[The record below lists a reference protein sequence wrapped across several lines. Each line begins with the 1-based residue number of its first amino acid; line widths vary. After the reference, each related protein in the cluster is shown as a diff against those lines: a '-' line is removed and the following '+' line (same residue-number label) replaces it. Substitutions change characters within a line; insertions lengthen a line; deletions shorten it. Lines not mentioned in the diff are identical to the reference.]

1 MKKIV
6 FLFVALWMWVMTTM
20 AVPAHPGMIQVRQP
34 DGSYLTL
41 RLIGDEWMRFNTTA
55 DGYSVVK
62 DHRGYYVYAER
73 KDGKL
78 QPTGRVAHNVAERS
92 TDELAFLTGV
102 KKYQAPQMTAAKTA
116 LKARL
121 ETAGTQRR
129 AQRRAATY
137 DYSKFKG
144 LVVLVQF
151 NDKEFSR
158 PDIKDIVTD
167 MVNKKDYTGF
177 DGMEMTGS
185 VRDYFSDNSDG
196 KFQPQFDV
204 VGPYTLDFS
213 QYDCNMDGD
222 SLLKVLVAAVD
233 SADVDVDFKNYDGD
247 GDKIVDLVYFLIAG
261 NGANYDGNDEN
272 LWWPHRSIVWS
283 GDDRNPYIYKD
294 GVLLWDYASS
304 TELCGY
310 LQNPATVHLDGI
322 GTICHEFSHVLGLP
336 DFYDT
341 NYEEDGQS
349 ITPGDW
355 SLMDGGCYLNESV
368 TPAGYTLY
376 ERYSVGF
383 TDEPEK
389 IEGEGAYTLNPLHS
403 SHTGW
408 RIDSQVSNEFFLLE
422 NRQNGDFKWDAYLP
436 GHGMLVYRVDLSN
449 RKVWNNNTVNAK
461 LDRNYFEMV
470 RAGGPEKANRG
481 YDPFPGRGKVQEL
494 HNGTS
499 PANLKT
505 WSGKG
510 TKWGLFNIREE
521 NGIISFDIKDALT
534 LTAISLPESAEV
546 SVGLIKRL
554 NATLEPDYAECT
566 LEWSSSDDDIATV
579 DGDGVV
585 KGVSEGECIITV
597 IGSDGISA
605 SCVVT
610 VKAISGCS
618 IAEFKSMD
626 EQGESVLMLN
636 DAEVLFSYQ
645 TRTYVR
651 DSTGAI
657 TFNNLGTTLKR
668 NNRVSGLLYGKLSF
682 LNNMAQFSPVAELTD
697 LDNLDVIDG
706 DQVKPH
712 EKKLE
717 DLSADDYAD
726 YVLVKGV
733 KLVKDVFCYAVSGE
747 RRIRVYTRFGTAG
760 GSLPTNYD
768 GKYYDVYAIFGT
780 NRLNNQVIDELYIVK
795 TPVEVDDPTGIVEL
809 RQSGANT
816 NQSVFNLQ
824 GQRVSPTTKGMLIR
838 GGRKWVNR

>member
-92 TDELAFLTGV
+92 ADELAFLTGV

-121 ETAGTQRR
+121 ETAGAQRR

-213 QYDCNMDGD
+213 QYDCNIDGD

-294 GVLLWDYASS
+294 GVLVWDYASS

-310 LQNPATVHLDGI
+310 LQKPATVHLDGI

-341 NYEEDGQS
+341 NYEEDGKS
-349 ITPGDW
+349 ITLGDW

-403 SHTGW
+403 SYTGW

-645 TRTYVR
+645 SRAYLR

-657 TFNNLGTTLKR
+657 TFNNIGMTLNR
-668 NNRVSGLLYGKLSF
+668 NSRVSGLLYGKLSF

-697 LDNLDVIDG
+697 LDNLTVIDG

-712 EKKLE
+712 EKTLE

-747 RRIRVYTRFGTAG
+747 RRIRVYTRFGAAG
-760 GSLPTNYD
+760 GSLPANYD

-795 TPVEVDDPTGIVEL
+795 TPVEVDDPTGVVEL
-809 RQSGANT
+809 RQRGANT
-816 NQSVFNLQ
+816 NQPVFNLH
-824 GQRVSPTTKGMLIR
+824 GQRVSPTTKGLLIR
-838 GGRKWVNR
+838 DGRKWVNR

>member
-92 TDELAFLTGV
+92 ADELAFLTGV

-121 ETAGTQRR
+121 ETAGAQRR

-310 LQNPATVHLDGI
+310 LQKPATVHLDGI

-389 IEGEGAYTLNPLHS
+389 IEGEGASTLNPFHS
-403 SHTGW
+403 SHSGW

-645 TRTYVR
+645 SRAYLR

-747 RRIRVYTRFGTAG
+747 RRIRVYTRFGAAG
-760 GSLPTNYD
+760 GSLPANYD

-816 NQSVFNLQ
+816 NQPVFNLQ
-824 GQRVSPTTKGMLIR
+824 GQRVSPTTKGLLIR
-838 GGRKWVNR
+838 DGRKWVNR

>member
-41 RLIGDEWMRFNTTA
+41 RLIGDEWCHFHTTL

-62 DHRGYYVYAER
+62 SNQGFYVYAE
-73 KDGKL
+73 KKNGQL
-78 QPTGRVAHNVAERS
+78 IPTSHVAHNVAERS
-92 TDELAFLTGV
+92 ADELAFLTGV

-121 ETAGTQRR
+121 EIAGAQRR

-213 QYDCNMDGD
+213 QYDCNIDGD
-222 SLLKVLVAAVD
+222 SLLKMLVAAVD

-272 LWWPHRSIVWS
+272 LWWPHRAVVWS

-349 ITPGDW
+349 ITPGEW

-470 RAGGPEKANRG
+470 RAGGLEKANRG

-534 LTAISLPESAEV
+534 LTAISLPDSAEV

-668 NNRVSGLLYGKLSF
+668 NNRVSGMLYGKLSF
-682 LNNMAQFSPVAELTD
+682 LNNMPQFSPVAELTD

-824 GQRVSPTTKGMLIR
+824 GQRVSPTTKGLLIR
-838 GGRKWVNR
+838 DGRKWVNR